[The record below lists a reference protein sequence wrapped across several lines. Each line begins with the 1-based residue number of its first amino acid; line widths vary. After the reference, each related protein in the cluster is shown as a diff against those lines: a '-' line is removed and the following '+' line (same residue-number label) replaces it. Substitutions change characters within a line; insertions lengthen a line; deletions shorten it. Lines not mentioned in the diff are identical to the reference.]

1 MTKAQNFGLGTALI
15 TPFRKDGS
23 IDFKTLSNQVEEQIA
38 GNVDYLVALG
48 TTSEA
53 ATLTQDER
61 IAVVNL
67 IIEVNNGRKPILL
80 GVGGNNTRAVVEE
93 IHKVSNEIWGILSVA
108 PYYNKPSQKGIYEH
122 FKMVAMATAKPI
134 VLYNVPGRT
143 AKNMT
148 AETTL
153 ELASDFQNI
162 IGIKEASGDMVQIME
177 IIRRK
182 PDGFQVI
189 SGDDALTMPL
199 IAAGA
204 TGVISVV
211 SNAYPAAFAEMVHL
225 SLAGDF
231 KKARRIHNLL
241 LPFISAIFE
250 DGNPAGVKLA
260 MENMGRGLSNVRLP
274 LVKVQKSTS
283 AKLRLLVEELK
294 EQL

>member
-15 TPFRKDGS
+15 TPFRNDGS
-23 IDFKTLSNQVEEQIA
+23 IDFKTLASQVEEQIA

-53 ATLTQDER
+53 ATMTKDER

-67 IIEVNNGRKPILL
+67 ILEVNNGRKPVLL

-93 IHKVSNEIWGILSVA
+93 ILNVPKEIWGILSVV

-122 FKMVAMATAKPI
+122 FKLVAMATAKPI
-134 VLYNVPGRT
+134 ILYNVPGRT
-143 AKNMT
+143 SKNMN

-153 ELASDFQNI
+153 ELASNFPNI
-162 IGIKEASGDMVQIME
+162 IGVKEASGDMVQVMD
-177 IIRRK
+177 IIRQK
-182 PDGFQVI
+182 PEGFQVI

-204 TGVISVV
+204 NGVISVV
-211 SNAYPAAFAEMVHL
+211 SNAYPKEFAEMVHL

-231 KKARRIHNLL
+231 KKARRIHHLL
-241 LPFISAIFE
+241 LPFITAIFE
-250 DGNPAGVKLA
+250 DGNPAGVKSA
-260 MENMGRGLSNVRLP
+260 MDYMGRSMNNVRLP

-283 AKLRLLVEELK
+283 TKLRQLIDELK
-294 EQL
+294 VNL